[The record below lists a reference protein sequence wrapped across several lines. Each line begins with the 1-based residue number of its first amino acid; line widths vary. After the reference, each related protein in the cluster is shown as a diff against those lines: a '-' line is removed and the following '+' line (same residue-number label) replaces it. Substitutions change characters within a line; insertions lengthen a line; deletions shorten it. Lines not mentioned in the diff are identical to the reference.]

1 MLCLHAA
8 TLPTALLPLPG
19 WVALQGTHRHHVITL
34 HVGLVIVFT
43 FVVELAEEVECH
55 HSIEI
60 NHHSQETNGQDQL
73 GAKRE
78 REEEVG
84 LHLKRLVGDS
94 KKPGKWN
101 DEGTGTEAV
110 TLQMLR
116 DETREEKQA
125 CREKSNDELSRT
137 KLGP

>member
-101 DEGTGTEAV
+101 DEGTGKEAV

-125 CREKSNDELSRT
+125 CREKSNDELSCT